1 MLKLSRFEDVRAFYN
16 RAEAFLVEHEAEH
29 NLLLGL
35 CTTLMLTDTYRDQ
48 PYLAYA
54 ADEDRIVGLALRT
67 PPNNL
72 IVSLMKDVAAVRL
85 IAEDAYAVY
94 GSELRGVTGPQ
105 VSSKPFAAAWQTV
118 TGIPYQL
125 KMKQGTYKLE
135 AVRHPVGIAG
145 EMRPAELEQRDLLVQ
160 WMSDFAAE
168 AVDPISVEEA
178 ERNIDIRLES
188 DPSLR
193 GLRVWWDGGEPVSM
207 AGYGGRT
214 PNGIRIGPVYT
225 PPALRKR
232 GYASALTAALSQELL
247 DSGRK
252 FCFLFTDLG
261 NPTSNRIYQQIGYRA
276 VCDVDEYRFGVV
288 NET

>member
-1 MLKLSRFEDVRAFYN
+1 MLELKRFEDVRAFYSQV
-16 RAEAFLVEHEAEH
+16 EAFLVEHEAEH

-48 PYLAYA
+48 PYMAYM
-54 ADEDRIVGLALRT
+54 ADGERVVGLALRT

-72 IVSLMKDVAAVRL
+72 IVSLMKDDAALRL

-105 VSSKPFAAAWQTV
+105 VSSKPFAAEWQAV
-118 TGIPYQL
+118 TGIGHRL
-125 KMKQGTYKLE
+125 KMAQGTYKLE
-135 AVRHPVGIAG
+135 AVTHPTGIAG
-145 EMRPAELEQRDLLVQ
+145 EMRPAQSEQRDLLVQ

-168 AVDPISVEEA
+168 AVDPIPVEEA

-188 DPSLR
+188 DPALR
-193 GLRVWWDGGEPVSM
+193 GLRLWWDAGQPVSL

-214 PNGIRIGPVYT
+214 PNGMRIGPVYT

-252 FCFLFTDLG
+252 FCFLFTDLA
-261 NPTSNRIYQQIGYRA
+261 NPTSNRIYQQIGYQA
-276 VCDVDEYRFGVV
+276 VCDVDEYRFVV
-288 NET
+288 AP